1 MMTFARVLCVLCSFF
16 LKDYC
21 LGFLMEKNSKN
32 FSKNRRR
39 LTSSSSEE
47 VFGHARIHHP
57 HSKEDDFDQNDDDEF
72 ASFWKERCFFCSW
85 SDESEELY

>member
-1 MMTFARVLCVLCSFF
+1 MCVRVFCSFF
-16 LKDYC
+16 ERLLFRVFDGKK
-21 LGFLMEKNSKN
+21 FKN
-32 FSKNRRR
+32 FQNP
-39 LTSSSSEE
+39 SS
-47 VFGHARIHHP
+47 FDIHPQKRCLVTRAYHP